1 MNEKPNVAPY
11 FNVWRPTDLNALE
24 SPAPIVV
31 WNNGGCFRG
40 DSTWTAMYEA
50 WAAAGFVVLSLTE
63 GGGAGTTTVAD
74 HGALIDW
81 LEEQNAADGPYKGKL
96 DLERVAAAGNSCGG
110 ITSLG
115 LAAEDDRVKAIY
127 ILSGSSA
134 ATGPAANILNNI
146 KIPVAY
152 MVGADEDIAKA
163 NALGDYEGF
172 PDGVPA
178 VVYSRSSGDHVLIS
192 SDRTVIA
199 QGAEIA
205 LNWFDL
211 TLYGTK
217 AALDVLTAKEPCSM
231 CMPGQWTM
239 TAKNLETLV
248 R

>member
-1 MNEKPNVAPY
+1 
-11 FNVWRPTDLNALE
+11 
-24 SPAPIVV
+24 
-31 WNNGGCFRG
+31 
-40 DSTWTAMYEA
+40 
-50 WAAAGFVVLSLTE
+50 
-63 GGGAGTTTVAD
+63 
-74 HGALIDW
+74 
-81 LEEQNAADGPYKGKL
+81 
-96 DLERVAAAGNSCGG
+96 
-110 ITSLG
+110 
-115 LAAEDDRVKAIY
+115 
-127 ILSGSSA
+127 
-134 ATGPAANILNNI
+134 
-146 KIPVAY
+146 

-163 NALGDYEGF
+163 NAVGDYEAF

-217 AALDVLTAKEPCSM
+217 AALDVLTKPEPCST
-231 CMPGQWTM
+231 CMPGLWTM